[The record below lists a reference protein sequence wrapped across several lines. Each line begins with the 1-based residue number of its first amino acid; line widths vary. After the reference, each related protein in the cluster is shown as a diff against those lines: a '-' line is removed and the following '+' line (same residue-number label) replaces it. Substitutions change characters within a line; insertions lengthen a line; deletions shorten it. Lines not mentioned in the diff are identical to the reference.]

1 MKNQKGMEKV
11 LLEIGQSAA
20 KLLSIFVL
28 LFFSKKKKKNKTKI
42 WRKFNDCKAR
52 HASGIYSLAPR
63 ETVPRV

>member
-28 LFFSKKKKKNKTKI
+28 VFFEQKKKTKI